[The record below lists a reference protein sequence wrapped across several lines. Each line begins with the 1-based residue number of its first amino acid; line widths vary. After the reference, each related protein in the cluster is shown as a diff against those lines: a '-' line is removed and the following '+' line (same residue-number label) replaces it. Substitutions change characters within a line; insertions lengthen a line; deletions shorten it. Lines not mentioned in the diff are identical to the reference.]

1 MSGLH
6 FNNGVY
12 RNMKSILTKHQVK
25 TFQKQIKYDGKK
37 CLMTVTIRYDDECG
51 NGHNTF
57 AITGVIKQLDKRLQ
71 DNTLCCGCIHNAIEK
86 YFPEFKHLIKWHLY
100 NSDGPMYY
108 LENTLYLAS
117 DSADSKYKVGEP
129 NRWKKVLVFNDSYI
143 THKFPKEFIEFL
155 ENKKDKTYHIVEVEH
170 KKGSD
175 YNYKPKYT
183 FEGFECQWYQCPFD
197 DKQTAEEY
205 QKELTEKQW
214 EIKTIVTGYQEAKL
228 RDFAAARRSAI
239 WPDATDEQLSLPR
252 EELKKL
258 LIKRLPR
265 LMKEFKKDI
274 EALGFI
280 Y

>member
-1 MSGLH
+1 
-6 FNNGVY
+6 
-12 RNMKSILTKHQVK
+12 MKSILTKCQEK
-25 TFQKQIKYDGKK
+25 EFQKQIEYDEQN
-37 CLMTVTIRYDDECG
+37 CVMIVEIRYDDECG

-57 AITGVIKQLDKRLQ
+57 AITGTIKRL
-71 DNTLCCGCIHNAIEK
+71 DRGRYHTICAGCIHDEIEK
-86 YFPEFKHLIKWHLY
+86 YFPEFKHLIKWHLC
-100 NSDGPMYY
+100 NSDAPMYY
-108 LENTLYLAS
+108 LENTLYYAS
-117 DSADSKYKVGEP
+117 NSASSKYEVGEP
-129 NRWKKVLVFNDSYI
+129 NCWQKVLTFKNSYI
-143 THKFPKEFIEFL
+143 THKLSKDFMEFL
-155 ENKKDKTYHIVEVEH
+155 ENKKEKTFNIVEVEH
-170 KKGSD
+170 EKDIS
-175 YNYKPKYT
+175 YNYKPRYT
-183 FEGFECQWYQCPFD
+183 FEGFDCQWYQCPFD

-214 EIKTIVTGYQEAKL
+214 EIKTIVTGYQEAKP

-239 WPDATDEQLSLPR
+239 WDDATDEQLSLPK